1 MRLDSALPEVLPR
14 LPILRAPEKE
24 GKPDPIAG
32 SWLTVGMEKTSS
44 IDGSGANGTRR
55 APSFLKRIAGGGAV
69 RTGKIHLHLCLS
81 LLPIGLLLGGCGT
94 QARKPSEQIEAKPAE
109 PAIPDDIQ
117 SAADS
122 LLGKETQV
130 LLFGDL
136 AKNGKQEFLAANVV
150 PKTPTN
156 NLPGTI
162 ITRAVV
168 VENSDGKWSE
178 VLRCDEHLKNQKGY
192 LGLTPLTSI
201 TGWRLQYEQSDDKGL
216 ALYFT
221 PLKGVTDS
229 HVLPIGVRWN
239 PQTKRYQSLDRT
251 YEHFLLESA
260 SIEPARSRLR

>member
-1 MRLDSALPEVLPR
+1 MKRTLSN
-14 LPILRAPEKE
+14 
-24 GKPDPIAG
+24 GG
-32 SWLTVGMEKTSS
+32 SH
-44 IDGSGANGTRR
+44 ANGTMGV
-55 APSFLKRIAGGGAV
+55 PSFLKRIVGAGAV
-69 RTGKIHLHLCLS
+69 RAGRIPLCLCLS
-81 LLPIGLLLGGCGT
+81 FLSVATLLGGCGT
-94 QARKPSEQIEAKPAE
+94 EAPKPAAEAEAKAAE
-109 PAIPDDIQ
+109 PAVPDDIQ

-168 VENSDGKWSE
+168 VENSDGRWSE

-192 LGLTPLTSI
+192 LGLTPLTSV

-216 ALYFT
+216 SLYFT

-239 PQTKRYQSLDRT
+239 SQTKRYQSLDRT

-260 SIEPARSRLR
+260 SIEPARSKLR

>member
-1 MRLDSALPEVLPR
+1 
-14 LPILRAPEKE
+14 
-24 GKPDPIAG
+24 
-32 SWLTVGMEKTSS
+32 MEKTLSS
-44 IDGSGANGTRR
+44 ACTCANGRRR
-55 APSFLKRIAGGGAV
+55 APSLLERIVGAGAV
-69 RTGKIHLHLCLS
+69 RTGKILLHLCLS
-81 LLPIGLLLGGCGT
+81 FAPMGILMGGCGT
-94 QARKPSEQIEAKPAE
+94 EVPKPAAPADAKPAE
-109 PAIPDDIQ
+109 PAVPDEIQ
-117 SAADS
+117 SAAES

-162 ITRAVV
+162 VTRAVV

-178 VLRCDEHLKNQKGY
+178 VLRCDEHLKNQKGF

-201 TGWRLQYEQSDDKGL
+201 TGWRLQYEQGDDKGL
-216 ALYFT
+216 SLYFT
-221 PLKGVTDS
+221 PLKGATDS

-251 YEHFLLESA
+251 YEHFLLESPT
-260 SIEPARSRLR
+260 IETSRSRLR

>member
-1 MRLDSALPEVLPR
+1 
-14 LPILRAPEKE
+14 
-24 GKPDPIAG
+24 
-32 SWLTVGMEKTSS
+32 MEKTLSN
-44 IDGSGANGTRR
+44 DGWYANATRR
-55 APSFLKRIAGGGAV
+55 APSLIERTVGAGAV
-69 RTGKIHLHLCLS
+69 RAGRILLQLCLS
-81 LLPIGLLLGGCGT
+81 FVPFGILLGGCST
-94 QARKPSEQIEAKPAE
+94 EAPRPAAQAEAKPAA
-109 PAIPDDIQ
+109 PAVPDEIQ

-168 VENSDGKWSE
+168 VENAEGKWSE
-178 VLRCDEHLKNQKGY
+178 VLRCDEHLKNQKGF
-192 LGLTPLTSI
+192 LGLTPLTDV
-201 TGWRLQYEQSDDKGL
+201 TGWRLQYEQSEDKGL
-216 ALYFT
+216 QLYFT

-260 SIEPARSRLR
+260 SIEAARSKLR

>member
-1 MRLDSALPEVLPR
+1 MQR
-14 LPILRAPEKE
+14 
-24 GKPDPIAG
+24 
-32 SWLTVGMEKTSS
+32 TSS
-44 IDGSGANGTRR
+44 NGGSCANGTRCV
-55 APSFLKRIAGGGAV
+55 PSFLRGVVGARAV
-69 RTGKIHLHLCLS
+69 RAGKTLLPLCLS
-81 LLPIGLLLGGCGT
+81 FAPVGILLGGCGT
-94 QARKPSEQIEAKPAE
+94 EAPKPAAQAETKPAE
-109 PAIPDDIQ
+109 PAIPDEIQ
-117 SAADS
+117 SAAES

-192 LGLTPLTSI
+192 LGLTPLTSV
-201 TGWRLQYEQSDDKGL
+201 TGWRLQYEQSEDKGL
-216 ALYFT
+216 SLYFT

-239 PQTKRYQSLDRT
+239 PQTKRYQSLDRS
-251 YEHFLLESA
+251 YEQFLLESA

>member
-1 MRLDSALPEVLPR
+1 M
-14 LPILRAPEKE
+14 
-24 GKPDPIAG
+24 GKTLLKAC
-32 SWLTVGMEKTSS
+32 TC
-44 IDGSGANGTRR
+44 ANGTRR
-55 APSFLKRIAGGGAV
+55 APSLLERIVGAGAV
-69 RTGKIHLHLCLS
+69 RAGKILLHLCLGFA
-81 LLPIGLLLGGCGT
+81 PIGILLGGCGT
-94 QARKPSEQIEAKPAE
+94 EAPKPAAESEAKAAE
-109 PAIPDDIQ
+109 PAVPDEIQ
-117 SAADS
+117 SAAES

-178 VLRCDEHLKNQKGY
+178 VLRCDEHLKNQKGF
-192 LGLTPLTSI
+192 LGLTPLTSV

-260 SIEPARSRLR
+260 TIETARSRLR